1 MIATR
6 YLCVCIDTGLFLF
19 GREIMRIRKTDNGTH
34 GCKSVK
40 ICDPSF
46 CRDCQYIGEGDFMC
60 DRYTEIVIADWVPTE
75 NFLLCEEKI
84 GGKR

>member
-1 MIATR
+1 
-6 YLCVCIDTGLFLF
+6 
-19 GREIMRIRKTDNGTH
+19 MRIRKTINRNH
-34 GCKSVK
+34 GRKNVM

-46 CRDCQYIGEGDFMC
+46 CESCLYIGEGDFLC
-60 DRYTEIVIADWVPTE
+60 ERYTEIVIADWMPTE